1 MITVGLTGGIGSGKS
16 TVGSMFEK
24 LGAKVIRADDLAKEL
39 MIKDASIIQQIKKT
53 FGEESYFSDGSL
65 NKAHLSEQAFQK
77 NRVSELNSIVHIAV
91 YAWFRKQKEEEL
103 QKGTKVLIREA
114 ALLLDKGR
122 PEDFDKIIVV
132 TASKSNR
139 IYRVMQRDHVSE
151 ELVLSRMNK
160 QLDQEKMQEFADF
173 VIQNDESEM
182 ELKNQV
188 QQIWKE
194 LNRWDQRQN

>member
-24 LGAKVIRADDLAKEL
+24 LGASVIRADDLAKEL
-39 MIKDASIIQQIKKT
+39 MIKDAAIIQQIKQT
-53 FGEESYFSDGSL
+53 FGDESYFADGSL

-77 NRVSELNSIVHIAV
+77 NRVSELNAIVHKAV
-91 YAWFRKQKEEEL
+91 YAWFKRQKEEET
-103 QKGTKVLIREA
+103 QKGTNVLIREA

-132 TASKSNR
+132 TASKTNR
-139 IYRVMQRDHVSE
+139 IKRVMERDKVSE

-160 QLDQEKMQEFADF
+160 QLTQEKMIEYADF

-182 ELKNQV
+182 ELNIQV

-194 LNRWDQRQN
+194 LN

>member
-24 LGAKVIRADDLAKEL
+24 LGATVIRADDLAKEL

>member
-24 LGAKVIRADDLAKEL
+24 LGATVIRADDLAKEL

-188 QQIWKE
+188 QEIWKE